1 MRRLSALVGLCLIA
15 ATAVQA
21 EAQAADGG
29 SVLRIAST
37 SFGLKPGHPYR
48 GGTLPAVLPQQAAF
62 DPLVK
67 LDKTGKPS
75 PALAVSW
82 SSTDSKVWT
91 FKLRPGVKFSDGEP
105 FTAEALV
112 VSHEHLR
119 SDIGQTE
126 TVGSYLA
133 NIVRVRVVDELTA
146 EITLNEVDVIFPI
159 HASVWFIA
167 APGAWK
173 KMGPDAFSA
182 HPVGSGPFIIT
193 GFQTARADL
202 VRNPNAWQPP
212 KVDRVQ
218 ILIVKDETARESALL
233 SGQIDVA
240 MGISAESKERIEDAG
255 AAFVVRPTPLINYS
269 AFNLVSRP
277 NSPLNDKRVRQAI
290 NYAVDRD
297 AIVKTLLLG
306 DTYTTGQLAAP
317 TSFGFNP
324 KIKPYPYD
332 PARAKALL
340 KEAGFANGFEM
351 TVELAMLGSSD
362 SLLYQRIAE
371 DLSKVGIRT
380 ILRPVTLS
388 QFTIEMFTGTMPADM
403 FQTGIRSLDPLLDY
417 RFRTCL
423 SPSPGRKAF
432 ACFPDVL
439 EVAKRAKAEPNVN
452 AAEALYRE
460 TLQRE
465 FDDPPGL
472 FLWEKVDFDGVSA
485 KVANYAPVLDF
496 VNFDTIALKP

>member
-1 MRRLSALVGLCLIA
+1 MRGFSAIVGLVLLAA
-15 ATAVQA
+15 ATA
-21 EAQAADGG
+21 QAAEGG
-29 SVLRIAST
+29 SLLRIAST

-48 GGTLPAVLPQQAAF
+48 GGTLPAVLPQEAAF

-91 FKLRPGVKFSDGEP
+91 FKLRPGVKFSNGEP

-112 VSHEHLR
+112 VSHEHLS

-126 TVGSYLA
+126 TVGSYLT
-133 NIVRVRVVDELTA
+133 NIARVRVVDDLTA
-146 EITLNEVDVIFPI
+146 EITLSEVDVIFPI

-167 APGAWK
+167 APAAWK
-173 KMGPDAFSA
+173 KMGPDEFSA
-182 HPVGSGPFIIT
+182 HPVGTGPFIIT
-193 GFQTARADL
+193 GFQTAKADM

-218 ILIVKDETARESALL
+218 LLIVKDEAARESALL
-233 SGQIDVA
+233 AGQIDVA
-240 MGISAESKERIEDAG
+240 MSISAESKERMEGAG

-290 NYAVDRD
+290 NYAVDRE
-297 AIVKTLLLG
+297 AIVKSLLLG
-306 DTYTTGQLAAP
+306 ASYTTGQLAAP

-340 KEAGFANGFEM
+340 KEAGFANGFEL
-351 TVELAMLGSSD
+351 TIELAVLGSSD

-371 DLSKVGIRT
+371 DLSKVGIRAT
-380 ILRPVTLS
+380 IRQVTLS
-388 QFTIEMFTGTMPADM
+388 QLTIDMFTGTMPADL

-417 RFRTCL
+417 RFRMCL
-423 SPSPGRKAF
+423 KPSPGRKAF
-432 ACFPDVL
+432 ACNQSVL
-439 EVAKRAKAEPNVN
+439 EVAARAKAQSNLA

-465 FDDPPGL
+465 YDDPPGL
-472 FLWEKVDFDGVSA
+472 FLWEKVDFDAVSA
-485 KVANYAPVLDF
+485 KVVNYAPVLDF
-496 VNFDTIALKP
+496 VNFDTIDLKP